1 MNMIKVVVGGA
12 TGKLG
17 RMVCELVME
26 QEDMQ
31 LVGGVVSA
39 GSESVGEQLPSGAM
53 IVGADRLAEAVRD
66 ADVYVDLTS
75 PAAAEI
81 NLPVVQ
87 LKGANIVLG
96 TTGISADAMLALRAS
111 LQATGAAAVVAP
123 NFSVGVNVFFRTC
136 NDLAKALP
144 GYDVEIIEVHH
155 SMKKDAPS
163 GTARR
168 AAEIISE
175 AMGVENVVHGRE
187 GVVGTRGREIGMH
200 SVRAGDVIGEHTVI
214 FAGRKERI
222 ELTHRAHSREAF
234 AEGCVLAI
242 RWIAGRRDGEVH
254 SMEEVLGL

>member
-1 MNMIKVVVGGA
+1 MMIRVVVGGA

-17 RMVCELVME
+17 RMVCELVTE

-39 GSESVGEQLPSGAM
+39 SSESVGEPLPSGVS
-53 IVGADRLAEAVRD
+53 IVGADRLAEAIRG

-87 LKGANIVLG
+87 LKGVNIVLG
-96 TTGISADAMLALRAS
+96 TTGISADAMIGLRAS
-111 LQATGAAAVVAP
+111 LRATGASAVVAP
-123 NFSVGVNVFFRTC
+123 NFSVGVNVFFKTC
-136 NDLAKALP
+136 DDLARALP
-144 GYDVEIIEVHH
+144 EYDVEIIEVHH
-155 SMKKDAPS
+155 SMKRDAPS

-168 AAEIISE
+168 AAKIISE
-175 AMGVENVVHGRE
+175 ATGVENMAHGRV
-187 GVVGTRGREIGMH
+187 GVVGARGREIGMH
-200 SVRAGDVIGEHTVI
+200 SVRAGDVVGEHTVI

>member
-1 MNMIKVVVGGA
+1 MIKVVVGGA